1 MRILVV
7 DDEPSVR
14 AFVTEVLRGAGYET
28 VVAADGEQA
37 LNVLGHIDL
46 LLTDLMMPRM
56 TGDVLAVKMFTKQP
70 TLKVLYL
77 TAYSEGLFKKKVHLW
92 NTEALLDKPVTAE
105 ELLDAVD
112 LLLNGHVVSAR

>member
-1 MRILVV
+1 MPTLLARICTRLSGFRTAGGHMRILVV

-14 AFVTEVLRGAGYET
+14 TFVTEVLRGAGHDT
-28 VVAADGEQA
+28 IVAADGEEA
-37 LNVLGHIDL
+37 LNVRGHIDL

-77 TAYSEGLFKKKVHLW
+77 TGFSDSLFKKKVRLW
-92 NTEALLDKPVTAE
+92 NT
-105 ELLDAVD
+105 
-112 LLLNGHVVSAR
+112 

>member
-14 AFVTEVLRGAGYET
+14 TYVTEVLRGAGHDT
-28 VVAADGEQA
+28 IAAADGEEA
-37 LNVLGHIDL
+37 LNVRGHIDL

-77 TAYSEGLFKKKVHLW
+77 TAFSDSLFKKKVRLW
-92 NTEALLDKPVTAE
+92 NTEACLDKPVTAD
-105 ELLDAVD
+105 ELLEAVD
-112 LLLNGHVVSAR
+112 VLLNTAS